1 MPENRAQEAAEALLP
16 GAVIG
21 ILGGG
26 QLGRMAA
33 MAAASLGYRCHIY
46 CPEAHPPAAE
56 VSAFHTQAAY
66 DDEAALAAFAQS
78 VDVVTYEFENIKLAG
93 VAYLERRV
101 ALRPN
106 ITALRICQNRIREK
120 TFCRDL
126 GVPTADFAELSSPE
140 DLPAAF
146 AKIGAPALLKTV
158 EMGYDGKG
166 QVRLEQQD
174 DLAEAWKAACGH
186 AGQSRCVLEAF
197 VDFACE
203 VSVIVAR
210 SGDGAVRCFPVV
222 ENEHRDQILYRSRY
236 PARIAAQTE
245 EDAQAI
251 AEKLAQAMDLVGL
264 LAVEMFVTRDNR
276 VLVNEMAPRPHNSGH
291 WSLDACIT
299 SQFEQFIRAVAGL
312 PLGDPGALCPALM
325 TNLLGPEALE
335 AQSYL
340 AQDPCAK
347 LHLYGKREA
356 KPGRKMGHVT
366 QLKPGLSASE

>member
-1 MPENRAQEAAEALLP
+1 MTKSPNPSGTTAGPALPP

-46 CPEAHPPAAE
+46 CPEADPPAAE
-56 VSAFHTQAAY
+56 VSAFFTQAAY
-66 DDEAALAAFAQS
+66 DDEEALTRFAEG
-78 VDVVTYEFENIKLAG
+78 VDVVTYEFENITLVGVEFLAQK
-93 VAYLERRV
+93 VT
-101 ALRPN
+101 LRPN
-106 ITALRICQNRIREK
+106 TKALRICQNRVREK
-120 TFCRDL
+120 TFCREV
-126 GVPTADFAELSSPE
+126 GVPTADFAALNRADELP
-140 DLPAAF
+140 DAF
-146 AKIGAPALLKTV
+146 ARISAPALLKTV

-166 QVRLEQQD
+166 QARLSAD
-174 DLAEAWKAACGH
+174 SDLAEAWNIACGH
-186 AGQSRCVLEAF
+186 AGQNSCILEAF

-210 SGDGAVRCFPVV
+210 SQDGALRSFPVV
-222 ENEHRDQILYRSRY
+222 ENEHRDQILYRTTA
-236 PARIAAQTE
+236 PASVAPELAQE
-245 EDAQAI
+245 AQDI
-251 AEKLAQAMDLVGL
+251 AEKLAAAMDLIGL

-291 WSLDACIT
+291 WTIDACIT

-312 PLGDPGALCPALM
+312 PLGDPSPLCPAVM

-335 AQSYL
+335 AQGYL
-340 AQDPCAK
+340 AEDPCAK

-366 QLKPGLSASE
+366 QLKPTKT